1 MSLIPAI
8 IAATGAIGAGMQIYG
23 AMQATKA
30 AKQQAKAAEQQGKA
44 AEQQGKA
51 EQQIFD
57 YNASLKEQEATAA
70 RERAMEEA
78 RMFEERGREL
88 QGTQKVTLAKG
99 GVLSSEGTPAL
110 LMTEMARNLEVD
122 RNKIIKEGSLAES
135 TLRSEARGLRYEGM
149 AAKARGVN
157 ANIGYKYSARGSL
170 LTGRGNAL
178 AGYGNALTG
187 FGNTYY
193 NYKRG
198 TN

>member
-1 MSLIPAI
+1 MSLISAI
-8 IAATGAIGAGMQIYG
+8 VVAAGAVGTGLQAYG
-23 AMQATKA
+23 QLQA
-30 AKQQAKAAEQQGKA
+30 GKA
-44 AEQQGKA
+44 AQEQGKA
-51 EQQIFD
+51 EQRILD
-57 YNASLKEQEATAA
+57 YNASLKEREATAA

-110 LMTEMARNLEVD
+110 LMTEMARNLEAD
-122 RNKIIKEGSLAES
+122 RNKIIKEGYLAES
-135 TLRSEARGLRYEGM
+135 TLRSEAKGLRYEGM
-149 AAKARGVN
+149 AAKVRGKN
-157 ANIGYKYSARGSL
+157 ANTGYKYGAMVSL
-170 LTGRGNAL
+170 
-178 AGYGNALTG
+178 LTG